1 MNYLLVIIATVLL
14 TFDFAL
20 QKKYQTIEGTDL
32 IAGLKFNAVNG
43 LLTAVIFFALSGFKI
58 EFSLFSVI
66 LAFGM
71 ALFGMTYS
79 ILSFQIL
86 KSSGMAI
93 YSIFLMSG
101 GMLLPYFYGVIFLGE
116 MLNPIRIVGVVLI
129 LIAVVLSNK
138 TKYNIK
144 VTVLPL
150 CIAVFLLNGFVSILS
165 KAHQINDTFSPIS
178 STAFVMYSGI
188 AKFLFSTAAL
198 LFCRKQK
205 QTAFFS
211 SKGTFLI
218 LFGSALIGGV
228 SYTLQL
234 IGARELPAT
243 VLYPI
248 VTGGSI
254 AFSALSGKIFF
265 KEKLSFYQII
275 GIALCLA
282 GTLLFL

>member
-1 MNYLLVIIATVLL
+1 MNYLLVMIATVLL

-43 LLTAVIFFALSGFKI
+43 LLTAVIFFALSDLKI

>member
-1 MNYLLVIIATVLL
+1 
-14 TFDFAL
+14 
-20 QKKYQTIEGTDL
+20 
-32 IAGLKFNAVNG
+32 
-43 LLTAVIFFALSGFKI
+43 
-58 EFSLFSVI
+58 
-66 LAFGM
+66 
-71 ALFGMTYS
+71 
-79 ILSFQIL
+79 
-86 KSSGMAI
+86 
-93 YSIFLMSG
+93 
-101 GMLLPYFYGVIFLGE
+101 